1 MEKLRL
7 AFICPPHADWNT
19 PANLT
24 WMMLESHYKH
34 ESIHYDKVEFI
45 EAPFAFDIYS
55 SWQEIKDEMD
65 GGKPADVYCFSSYV
79 WNYSMCDEVCRL
91 VREQNPNAITIIG
104 GPHIG
109 ENEPKTI
116 ETRLELYDYICKPT
130 KPGEIFFQSLLD
142 QYFNHLNTWPKPED
156 VEWEFRSNKN
166 GRVLN
171 LELQDYSV
179 YEEHLPYLKKMRQ
192 HARDRVLE
200 PFMAIES
207 TRGCPYKCSFCE
219 WGGGIGGK
227 VYKKSLDVFKR
238 DVTALR
244 EAGYRDAYLTD
255 ANFGAFKDRDI
266 EIFRWSFNEGF
277 NLTDIS
283 TFKARDLQR
292 RIDLV
297 DAWFD
302 VVGTGAETH
311 SEVYVPE
318 QGSDALFFL
327 GGSGGEGDIFKTLN
341 KNKDGSIV
349 VHEQHVSRG
358 GHFSDDGDIHSGRE
372 DENDPLQKAIADG
385 DVIYVSVVPTV
396 SIQSASDQAMKDANR
411 VDLNLEDKIKLSEHI
426 DQRCNI
432 EGYPRPPVEM
442 ILGMPGSTIEDFYAE
457 YEIYWNFKSLGSWR
471 HDYMFLP
478 DSELTKPEYIEKY
491 KIETVEVY
499 TDVIEEGGAKNRHSM
514 YRNMTTVFRTIVSC
528 YSYTREEFY
537 EMWFMNICG
546 NILLQNHYHMF
557 EHQISPAQFCK
568 NAYKIAQKHP
578 EFPAIYDAI
587 VDILSPETPTRSL
600 KKIGDESRLDAVMG
614 MFTGD
619 ESETMF
625 INEMFMLA
633 YEAA

>member
-34 ESIHYDKVEFI
+34 ESMHADKVEFL
-45 EAPFAFDIYS
+45 EAPFKFDLYK

-65 GGKPADVYCFSSYV
+65 QGKPADVYCFSSYV
-79 WNYSMCDEVCRL
+79 WNYTMCDEVCKL
-91 VREQNPNAITIIG
+91 VKEQNPNAITVIG

-116 ETRLELYDYICKPT
+116 KERLELYDYICKPT
-130 KPGEIFFQSLLD
+130 KPGETFFQSLLD
-142 QYFNHLNTWPKPED
+142 LYFNNLNTWPAPEKVD
-156 VEWEFRSNKN
+156 WEFRGTVGKI
-166 GRVLN
+166 LN

-179 YEEHLPYLKKMRQ
+179 YEEHLPYLKKMRE
-192 HARDRVLE
+192 HARDQVLE

-227 VYKKSLDVFKR
+227 VYKKSLDTFKK

-266 EIFRWSFNEGF
+266 EIFRWSFEHGF

-283 TFKARDLQR
+283 TFKAKDLQR
-292 RIDLV
+292 RKDLV

-302 VVGTGAETH
+302 VVGKGMEKH

-327 GGSGGEGDIFKTLN
+327 GG
-341 KNKDGSIV
+341 DGKIV
-349 VHEQHVSRG
+349 MHEQNMSRG
-358 GHFSDDGDIHSGRE
+358 GQFDTNEDDLDQEGE
-372 DENDPLQKAIADG
+372 DGKIMQKLIADG
-385 DVIYVSVVPTV
+385 DIIYVSVVPTV
-396 SIQSASDQAMKDANR
+396 SIQSASDEAMKVANR
-411 VDLNLEDKIKLSEHI
+411 VDLDLAQKIELSEHI
-426 DQRCNI
+426 NMRCNV
-432 EGYPRPPVEM
+432 EGYPKPPVEM
-442 ILGMPGSTIEDFYAE
+442 ILGMPGSTIDDFYKE
-457 YEIYWNFKSLGSWR
+457 YEIYWNFRTFGSWR

-478 DSELTKPEYIEKY
+478 DSELTKPAYIEQN

-499 TDVIEEGGAKNRHSM
+499 TDVIEEGGAKNRHSL
-514 YRNMTTVFRTIVSC
+514 YRDMSTVFRTIVSC
-528 YSYTREEFY
+528 YSYTREDFH

-557 EHQISPAQFCK
+557 EQQISPGDFCRY
-568 NAYKIAQKHP
+568 AYKIAQKHP
-578 EFPAIYDAI
+578 DFPAIHAEI
-587 VDILSPETPTRSL
+587 VDILSPETPSRSL
-600 KKIGDESRLDAVMG
+600 KKIGDQSRLDAVMEI
-614 MFTGD
+614 FTGD
-619 ESETMF
+619 EAETLF

-633 YEAA
+633 YAAA